1 VSGQENG
8 AQAAA
13 PAPAAAP
20 EIKVLHGNPTAEEVA
35 VVVAVV
41 AAAVAGSASRLGN
54 DAGPRRRPSGWSAP
68 ERSVRAPLHPGP
80 GGWRASAFPQAR

>member
-1 VSGQENG
+1 VR
-8 AQAAA
+8 AV
-13 PAPAAAP
+13 P
-20 EIKVLHGNPTAEEVA
+20 EIEVLHGNPTAEEVA

-41 AAAVAGSASRLGN
+41 AAAAVAGAASRSG
-54 DAGPRRRPSGWSAP
+54 DDGGGVRPRSGWIAR